1 MFSYHKSLELSKCRL
16 IIFQNFDTGVG
27 VGGGGLTRVL
37 SDLR

>member
-16 IIFQNFDTGVG
+16 IIFQNFDTQGWAW
-27 VGGGGLTRVL
+27 GGGLTRVL